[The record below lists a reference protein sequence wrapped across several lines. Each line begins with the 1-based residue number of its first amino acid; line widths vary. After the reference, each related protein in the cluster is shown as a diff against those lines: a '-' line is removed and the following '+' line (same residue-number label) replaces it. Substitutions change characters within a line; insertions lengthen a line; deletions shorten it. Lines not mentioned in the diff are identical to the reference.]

1 MCYQPLTFINPK
13 PPWNG
18 MECDGNP
25 CSVKISVNAQKLYA
39 LRFKPGASIAS
50 TTAAITKA
58 AFSQLSW
65 YGALLEGDDDHSVI
79 SSGRLGFALDPF
91 RAS

>member
-1 MCYQPLTFINPK
+1 M
-13 PPWNG
+13 
-18 MECDGNP
+18 
-25 CSVKISVNAQKLYA
+25 SVKAQKLYA
-39 LRFKPGASIAS
+39 LRFKPGVSIAS
-50 TTAAITKA
+50 TIAAMTNA

-79 SSGRLGFALDPF
+79 SSGRLEFALDPF